1 MKKEKEI
8 YASFAVPPQTA
19 KFLASVLDKCLVNME
34 KALYL
39 YNKKFLRK
47 RQYIHKTYYNILLK
61 CSILLLK
68 ILILL
73 FSYCC

>member
-47 RQYIHKTYYNILLK
+47 KETIYT
-61 CSILLLK
+61 
-68 ILILL
+68 
-73 FSYCC
+73 